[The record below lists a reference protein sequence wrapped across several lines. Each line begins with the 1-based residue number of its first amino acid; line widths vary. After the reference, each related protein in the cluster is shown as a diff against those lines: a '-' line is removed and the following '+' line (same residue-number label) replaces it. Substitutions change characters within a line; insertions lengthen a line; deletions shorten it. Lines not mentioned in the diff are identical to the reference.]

1 MSGHS
6 QAYMVTRNSFRK
18 CPTSGLHECGP
29 NGSLDCGMNLRA
41 LTAVRDNLQDPTA
54 SRRIPE
60 NVDELLLGSQSFVF
74 YPMGCTQRTDI
85 HGMRSAKEAFNDR
98 GHARPFSDFTVLQA
112 VEDGPTRVVNH
123 DDV

>member
-1 MSGHS
+1 PTKSKAAVKQVARTLENRRMDPISRQQMSGHS

-85 HGMRSAKEAFNDR
+85 HGMRTANEASHDR
-98 GHARPFSDFTVLQA
+98 
-112 VEDGPTRVVNH
+112 
-123 DDV
+123 